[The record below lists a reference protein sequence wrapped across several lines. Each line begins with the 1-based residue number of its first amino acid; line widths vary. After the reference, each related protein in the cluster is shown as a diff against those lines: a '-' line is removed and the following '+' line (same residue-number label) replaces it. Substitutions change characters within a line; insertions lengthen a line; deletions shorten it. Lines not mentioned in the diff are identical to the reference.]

1 MSRDHDCDALGLTD
15 DQRAALGGFTWRTV
29 RALAHLREAW
39 CGADPGNRADVEQS
53 LRALLN
59 SHSLREI
66 PRACAV
72 VLAHGLDGALAARLL
87 RSVGLEDVPPGP

>member
-39 CGADPGNRADVEQS
+39 CGADPDNRLGVERAI
-53 LRALLN
+53 RALLAT
-59 SHSLREI
+59 HSLEEI
-66 PRACAV
+66 PRTCDAV
-72 VLAHGLDGALAARLL
+72 LRHGLDAGLGAQLLAA
-87 RSVGLEDVPPGP
+87 VGLRGSR